1 MRYKF
6 REAIGLDVMF
16 SLVASLNFLYASKG
30 SLLTMSVNPAEY
42 DAEYAIDDAYETL
55 PFSELELRVAMMSAP
70 SYLYGTIDLPEPLP
84 FPLEANTLVRPLLN
98 ISSINEEI
106 SADGSYS
113 MKCDVTDINTG
124 EGLEDLDGHLH
135 TRNVADII
143 PRAVAHSINAHT
155 SEIPGHSWIYENPY
169 WALYQS
175 ELNRIQF
182 AYPLAGTQTDL
193 DIPTLED
200 LNAGYE
206 S

>member
-98 ISSINEEI
+98 ISSGRRFI
-106 SADGSYS
+106 
-113 MKCDVTDINTG
+113 
-124 EGLEDLDGHLH
+124 LH
-135 TRNVADII
+135 EMR
-143 PRAVAHSINAHT
+143 RYRH
-155 SEIPGHSWIYENPY
+155 
-169 WALYQS
+169 
-175 ELNRIQF
+175 
-182 AYPLAGTQTDL
+182 
-193 DIPTLED
+193 
-200 LNAGYE
+200 
-206 S
+206 